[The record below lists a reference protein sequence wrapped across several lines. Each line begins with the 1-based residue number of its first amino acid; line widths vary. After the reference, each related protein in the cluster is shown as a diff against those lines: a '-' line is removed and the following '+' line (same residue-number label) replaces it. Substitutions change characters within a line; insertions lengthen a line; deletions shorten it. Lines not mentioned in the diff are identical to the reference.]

1 MVKKSIDKRLI
12 VGIIIIL
19 VGATILVSN
28 FTPFTYEIRRY
39 FLRWEM
45 LLIGIGLITLF
56 INENKGFSL
65 ILIVV
70 GGIFYFKDIIDT
82 NTQIDFWKLFW
93 ASMLIVL
100 GLVIMF
106 HHKTHRRM
114 HMYSKSSVDVLD
126 EVAVFGGSEKMIH
139 SENFQGGKIT
149 SIFGGQKLI
158 FTRAKLASGQ
168 NVLELFAVFGG
179 FELVIPED
187 WNVKV
192 KIMPIFGGFVDKRI
206 ASPQSSQQSDKEL
219 MIIGTVIFGGGEIK
233 SF

>member
-1 MVKKSIDKRLI
+1 
-12 VGIIIIL
+12 
-19 VGATILVSN
+19 
-28 FTPFTYEIRRY
+28 
-39 FLRWEM
+39 
-45 LLIGIGLITLF
+45 
-56 INENKGFSL
+56 
-65 ILIVV
+65 
-70 GGIFYFKDIIDT
+70 
-82 NTQIDFWKLFW
+82 
-93 ASMLIVL
+93 
-100 GLVIMF
+100 MF